1 MTLVS
6 STKRVAVKF
15 SSKKQRIMGVIWPIG
30 SQCWYLV
37 PTSRLL
43 LKWRFT
49 VMGYNSCPDSQSERW
64 DSHFH
69 QLQSTEKPISDSSSQ
84 LRWHMDPHFVIGG
97 SLSADFLGTNFA
109 FFTTKKI
116 GIFWNFKFFSSINI
130 TNLLKFLGKIHQIFS
145 ITKLKIKNPGTHFRI
160 VVWTSGYVFV
170 DEMTLRGCFMLMVH
184 GYKVNRL
191 WITSVIHL
199 YILDEV
205 RVRVQT
211 RKWRDGGRQ
220 RKHSTREH

>member
-1 MTLVS
+1 VTCVLELFFALW
-6 STKRVAVKF
+6 TRYNHTDYDPCF
-15 SSKKQRIMGVIWPIG
+15 IHQREWLWHFHPRDYDPCFIHQESGCDIFIQEIRGYGIIRPID

-43 LKWRFT
+43 LNWRLT

-116 GIFWNFKFFSSINI
+116 WEILELWNFSSINI
-130 TNLLKFLGKIHQIFS
+130 TNLQKFLGKIHQIFS
-145 ITKLKIKNPGTHFRI
+145 ITKLRNKNPGPHF
-160 VVWTSGYVFV
+160 
-170 DEMTLRGCFMLMVH
+170 
-184 GYKVNRL
+184 
-191 WITSVIHL
+191 
-199 YILDEV
+199 
-205 RVRVQT
+205 
-211 RKWRDGGRQ
+211 
-220 RKHSTREH
+220 